1 MHEYFDMFRYIE
13 SVSSIEVIRATGG
26 VGSIHNV
33 PQEIIDRMNF
43 TFEEIPEV
51 AMEWMKQENTKRAI
65 GI

>member
-13 SVSSIEVIRATGG
+13 SVSSIEIIRATGG

-33 PQEIIDRMNF
+33 PQEIIDHMNL
-43 TFEEIPEV
+43 TIEEIPEV
-51 AMEWMKQENTKRAI
+51 TMDWMKQENTKRAN